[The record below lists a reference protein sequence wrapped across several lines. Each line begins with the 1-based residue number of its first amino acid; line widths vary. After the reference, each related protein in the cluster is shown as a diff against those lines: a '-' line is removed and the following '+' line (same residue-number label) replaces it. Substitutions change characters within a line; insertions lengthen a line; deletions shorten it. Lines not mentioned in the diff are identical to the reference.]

1 MPMPSM
7 RSPKTMHIKG
17 CDTPLPMAP
26 VQGKEPFWSPR
37 SQGNPEFWSFRILRL
52 RCIVYLNLYMA
63 VCQNLVPLVNIKI
76 AGKWMFI
83 PLKMVSIGID
93 PYPHSI
99 SGGFFTGR
107 YNDWIPLGSHR
118 LCPASTRSRP
128 GRPSWRRACRAKPS
142 SWCSVHMIY
151 NDVYVYIWCV
161 YIYMMY
167 IYIHM
172 IYNDMMYI
180 YIYMIYDVYINIY
193 IYIWYI
199 VMYIYIYLF
208 TL

>member
-1 MPMPSM
+1 MLFKGDTVSTLFGKHTRLMGYRDACPCH
-7 RSPKTMHIKG
+7 RWDRQKTMHIKG

-52 RCIVYLNLYMA
+52 RCVVYLNLYMA

-107 YNDWIPLGSHR
+107 YNDWIPLGSA
-118 LCPASTRSRP
+118 PIMPSVNTKPSRP
-128 GRPSWRRACRAKPS
+128 SIMEKSLQSEAIFLVQ
-142 SWCSVHMIY
+142 CS
-151 NDVYVYIWCV
+151 
-161 YIYMMY
+161 
-167 IYIHM
+167 
-172 IYNDMMYI
+172 
-180 YIYMIYDVYINIY
+180 YDI
-193 IYIWYI
+193 
-199 VMYIYIYLF
+199 
-208 TL
+208 